1 MLRENAAEWRKQWVQ
16 QGKIEGI
23 LEGERK
29 GERLLLTRQLTRRYG
44 ELPSWALQKLEQ
56 ATVAELEQISDAMF
70 EVTNLEQ
77 LFEPR

>member
-1 MLRENAAEWRKQWVQ
+1 MLRENAAEWRKQWVH
-16 QGKIEGI
+16 QGVIQGR
-23 LEGERK
+23 LEGKLE
-29 GERLLLTRQLTRRYG
+29 GERLLLTRLLTRRYA